1 MDLGFLDKSS
11 HVTPLLVRLYDS
23 HKIYTL
29 AHDKKPEARQ
39 ALTKAVLELL
49 EMDLSPREGE
59 LIADVL
65 IALIRQAERDLR
77 QALAERLAAMDNVPL
92 RLVLHMANDEIDV
105 ARPVLRESCVLGDL
119 DLIYIIRSKGAEYW
133 CEIAR
138 RQAMTDQVME
148 LLARTRDFNTA
159 LALAE
164 NDHIKLTPAAQ
175 LVLSD
180 LAQNQDTLAR
190 PLLRRDEIT
199 PDIAQKLYA
208 YVGAE
213 LKSLIAERFGAE
225 GAVVGPVVDEI
236 VMEFSE
242 PKGDDS
248 LQPHSTALRS
258 AERFKE
264 KGLLT
269 TKMMLGTLKRG
280 QIQSFVAQFAV
291 FTDLSP
297 DLTAQILMQESGQAL
312 AIACK
317 AYEIP
322 KADFVS
328 IFLLTNRI
336 RHPGR
341 MVDVKDMTRAIAY
354 YDRIKTDIA
363 RHLLKNATQD
373 IFADKE
379 HV

>member
-1 MDLGFLDKSS
+1 S
-11 HVTPLLVRLYDS
+11 
-23 HKIYTL
+23 
-29 AHDKKPEARQ
+29 
-39 ALTKAVLELL
+39 
-49 EMDLSPREGE
+49 
-59 LIADVL
+59 
-65 IALIRQAERDLR
+65 
-77 QALAERLAAMDNVPL
+77 
-92 RLVLHMANDEIDV
+92 
-105 ARPVLRESCVLGDL
+105 VLGDL
-119 DLIYIIRSKGAEYW
+119 DLIYIIRSKGPEYW

-159 LALAE
+159 VALAE
-164 NDHIKLTPAAQ
+164 NEHIKLTPAAQ
-175 LVLSD
+175 LVLAD
-180 LAQNQDTLAR
+180 LAQNKEPLAR
-190 PLLRRDEIT
+190 PLLRREEIT

-213 LKSLIAERFGAE
+213 LKSLIAERFGPA
-225 GAVVGPVVDEI
+225 GAAVAGPVVDEI
-236 VMEFSE
+236 VMEFAE
-242 PKGDDS
+242 AKDEDS

-280 QIQSFVAQFAV
+280 QMQSFVAQFSV
-291 FTDLSP
+291 FADLTP
-297 DLTAQILMQESGQAL
+297 ELTAQILMQESGQAL

-317 AYEIP
+317 AHEIP

-328 IFLLTNRI
+328 IYLLTNRI
-336 RHPGR
+336 RHPGK

-354 YDRIKTDIA
+354 YDRIKPDVA
-363 RHLLKNATQD
+363 QNLLKTSAQD
-373 IFADKE
+373 IFSDKE